1 MSAAAMTAE
10 ELVKLRNLFDRQEI
24 YECLTRAL
32 RAIDRFDRDL
42 FLTCFHPD
50 ALIDAGGYLNA
61 AATVY
66 DGSAALHEKGQT
78 STLHNLLNHRA
89 EIEGDTAHCE
99 TYLMFT
105 GVNNDR
111 SNWIAGGRYLDRFEK
126 RGGPWKIAFRY
137 TLIEWSGIIP
147 AATNPM
153 FDNISDIY
161 ANGTPS
167 RGKDD
172 PSYRRPLI
180 NRRQMRAVE
189 NPGGLG
195 APRT

>member
-1 MSAAAMTAE
+1 MSNVTLTAE
-10 ELVKLRNLFDRQEI
+10 EHARMRNMFDRQDI

-32 RAIDRFDRDL
+32 RAIDRFDREL

-66 DGSAALHEKGQT
+66 DGSAALHREGQT
-78 STLHNLLNHRA
+78 STIHNLLNHRA
-89 EIEGDTAHCE
+89 EFDGDTAHCE

-105 GVNNDR
+105 GVNNDKT
-111 SNWIAGGRYLDRFEK
+111 NWIAGGRYLDRFEK
-126 RGGPWKIAFRY
+126 RGGAWKIAFRY

-147 AATNPM
+147 PATNPM
-153 FDNISDIY
+153 FDNIADIY

-167 RGKDD
+167 RSKDD

-180 NRRQMRAVE
+180 NRRQMRAVD

-195 APRT
+195 APKS